1 MAVSQFDLIS
11 AKVKVRQDEIN
22 RRALIAVSRFVI
34 LKTPVDTGIARTG
47 WQFGV
52 GNKPGGEADGDPI
65 NALIA
70 AVQPMKVGELG
81 YFINVVPYIIP
92 LEYGHSK
99 QAPAGMLRITIARW
113 NSIVAKAS
121 REVK

>member
-1 MAVSQFDLIS
+1 MAVSQFDVIS
-11 AKVKVRQDEIN
+11 AKVKFRHDEIN

-65 NALIA
+65 NALIV
-70 AVQPMKVGELG
+70 AVQPMKVGQLG
-81 YFINVVPYIIP
+81 YFINVVPYILP

-99 QAPAGMLRITIARW
+99 QAPSGMLRITIARW
-113 NSIVAKAS
+113 NSIVRKAA
-121 REVK
+121 REV